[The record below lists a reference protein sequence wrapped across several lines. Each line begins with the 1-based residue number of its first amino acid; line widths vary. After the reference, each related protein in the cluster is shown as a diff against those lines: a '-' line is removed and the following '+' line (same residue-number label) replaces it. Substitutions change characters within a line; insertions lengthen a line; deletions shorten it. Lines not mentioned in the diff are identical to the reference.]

1 MCVFRFQSSSVHA
14 LRIFTFALS
23 AQALQLPSIMT
34 MSVAGLSAHAAP
46 FVPLVGEQAETH
58 DISGEEPRSVDCDAA
73 RSYCIADGS
82 RGHGLRAVFGRF
94 MAEADTIEFVDPYL
108 TSALDVFAEFIRLFS
123 ESPMRALSVLSPAI
137 VGKRIL
143 LDDSCWRWL
152 IERPALASP
161 SKCIFLGLPWSIHD
175 RRLHFLGS
183 EHTWVVGLGRGLGM
197 YYPARGPEES
207 VFDLRR
213 AKGCFVDT
221 TRLRR
226 RVSLMTELRI
236 DSAFAAASGSEAW
249 QREAGAPRALRR
261 ALRRARHYE
270 KLVETGADIGPDRR
284 RLLRRRPRLQAALA
298 ASTHPAAGVCLE
310 HPPRAA
316 LQRVDLEADLMQ
328 FRRRTARELTE
339 LIDFHL
345 KPQDESTQFEDRRH
359 LEQDPFIKDVL
370 AGVERKWG
378 KTLGTVEV
386 TLKTAV
392 GHVIE
397 DKVRENTTSV
407 RQIQSALMQVAKAVS
422 EPSWA
427 SELLGEQ
434 QRFQPMLGRCES
446 MLLNGWR
453 DSGPHC
459 RPASSTSPVCESAE
473 GSLADGDEFYD
484 CFEGKDDVAAPAA
497 RIGDAVKS
505 GCARRPGPPGAEP
518 SKSESLDAGDRDREI
533 FELLRRIRSSGRP
546 IPPRPRTHSM
556 TKTAF
561 SRVADQYLDILRRIA
576 AEGSDGHPIACAA
589 PVAISRAEM
598 TNNET
603 VGGHDRWGDCVAT
616 VTGGPKQ
623 NEKEEN
629 RSTGG

>member
-1 MCVFRFQSSSVHA
+1 MPLLSSCAHRRSGDVGAIDARVAVCVCVFRFQSSSVHA

-108 TSALDVFAEFIRLFS
+108 TLALDVFAEFIRLFS
-123 ESPMRALSVLSPAI
+123 ESPHASTIRVVTRNRGKEDPSRRQLLAMADRAAGIGLTVQVRLS
-137 VGKRIL
+137 
-143 LDDSCWRWL
+143 W
-152 IERPALASP
+152 ASDA
-161 SKCIFLGLPWSIHD
+161 KWSIHD

-270 KLVETGADIGPDRR
+270 KLVETGADIGPDGR

-345 KPQDESTQFEDRRH
+345 KPQDESTQVEDRRH

-370 AGVERKWG
+370 AGVEGKWE

-505 GCARRPGPPGAEP
+505 GCACRTGPPGAEP

-533 FELLRRIRSSGRP
+533 FELLRRIP
-546 IPPRPRTHSM
+546 
-556 TKTAF
+556 
-561 SRVADQYLDILRRIA
+561 
-576 AEGSDGHPIACAA
+576 
-589 PVAISRAEM
+589 
-598 TNNET
+598 
-603 VGGHDRWGDCVAT
+603 
-616 VTGGPKQ
+616 
-623 NEKEEN
+623 
-629 RSTGG
+629 